1 MSFKFDD
8 LPKIDLEKNKYCI
21 SLVKDLYVSMTT
33 VFSQACFSV
42 ILKFINI
49 LDVLSF
55 HCRFLTICNNTPY
68 ALCLKDGVCS
78 EIIKSYDVISVCYG
92 LQGKYV

>member
-1 MSFKFDD
+1 MNFKFDD
-8 LPKIDLEKNKYCI
+8 LPKVDLEKNKYCI
-21 SLVKDLYVSMTT
+21 SLVKDLEVSMAT

-55 HCRFLTICNNTPY
+55 CRFLTICNNIPY
-68 ALCLKDGVCS
+68 GRCLKDGVRS
-78 EIIKSYDVISVCYG
+78 EIIKSYDAISVWYA